1 MQNAKCNSLS
11 CFPQGGIQKSSN
23 LFNILSA
30 LQKSNGAIQCSDCH
44 PNVHIT
50 MLSEKNEEMGSAAC
64 STGATFPTGADN
76 IEMIEYIL
84 YTMQRCLLLQH

>member
-50 MLSEKNEEMGSAAC
+50 MLSDKDEQLGSAAC
-64 STGATFPTGADN
+64 STSATIPKGTD
-76 IEMIEYIL
+76 
-84 YTMQRCLLLQH
+84 T